1 MGSLLDAIGAVAIGG
16 LFLIT
21 MFTTLFNV
29 QVTGQNIGLQVTLNQ
44 CADVIC
50 DELDNY
56 LGIVC
61 IDATGSGTDTIMV
74 AASDS
79 FKFCSNWDV
88 FADTTTSS
96 ENVIKIAL
104 GNSTP
109 IGYPMQVTQN
119 DTLIPGTDI
128 ALWLKSLNF
137 TYYNEDDRII
147 LTPIDSLDYIRSV
160 KVEMEFFH
168 EGSLVGPGE
177 RSINTKI
184 IFWEYFKN
192 LYI

>member
-1 MGSLLDAIGAVAIGG
+1 MSSLLDAIGAVAIGG
-16 LFLIT
+16 LFLVT

-56 LGIVC
+56 LGKVC
-61 IDATGSGTDTIMV
+61 IDVTGSGSDTIMV

-88 FADTTTSS
+88 FADITTSS

-104 GNSTP
+104 GDSTH
-109 IGYPMQVTQN
+109 IGYPMEVTQN
-119 DTLIPGTDI
+119 GILVSGTDI
-128 ALWLKSLNF
+128 PLWLKSMKF
-137 TYYNEDDRII
+137 TYYDVDENETFI
-147 LTPIDSLDYIRSV
+147 LKDIRSV

-177 RSINTKI
+177 RNINTKI
-184 IFWEYFKN
+184 IFWKYFKN
-192 LYI
+192 LYL